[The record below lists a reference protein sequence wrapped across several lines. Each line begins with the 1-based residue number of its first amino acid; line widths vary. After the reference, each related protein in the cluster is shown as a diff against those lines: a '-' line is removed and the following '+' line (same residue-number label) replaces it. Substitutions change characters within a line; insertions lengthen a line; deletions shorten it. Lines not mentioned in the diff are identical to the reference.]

1 MHGVRSQFF
10 KVHSEKPEYEAQVCE
25 PMPWPVMVVIAGLV
39 WSGSLVLWLFCMSQS
54 HDVQCDGALHLHC
67 FYPSCTWLL
76 FILCLSAK
84 FTLVPSSFLC
94 CCCYYYHVYVCMC
107 VCAHNI
113 YICGMCRYQKTT
125 LQSWS
130 LSSTVTLV
138 LEMMLTS
145 LGQHSKLFLPVE
157 PSCEGSI
164 TFPILKTTTHT
175 YHFLSL
181 FVCMYGV
188 CVCMCVFTC
197 LGLHTCACM
206 WRSEVNTE
214 CHPLSL
220 STLFF

>member
-1 MHGVRSQFF
+1 MVSGVSSSRSTARSQS
-10 KVHSEKPEYEAQVCE
+10 VRHRSVSPCLGQSWWSQLVWC
-25 PMPWPVMVVIAGLV
+25 GLV
-39 WSGSLVLWLFCMSQS
+39 VLFCGCFVCHSPMMSS
-54 HDVQCDGALHLHC
+54 VMECCTCIASTHHALG
-67 FYPSCTWLL
+67 FL

-84 FTLVPSSFLC
+84 FTLVPSSLLC

-188 CVCMCVFTC
+188 RVCMCVFTC